1 MSEKDSCIVLCL
13 KLTDCGELDV
23 DDNVVGIDPLLND
36 TTELLSTIPEE
47 EEVDDVA
54 KKLSLP
60 CVC

>member
-13 KLTDCGELDV
+13 KLTDCEVLD
-23 DDNVVGIDPLLND
+23 DDVVGIDPLLND
-36 TTELLSTIPEE
+36 TTESLSTIP

>member
-13 KLTDCGELDV
+13 KLTDCGVLDV
-23 DDNVVGIDPLLND
+23 DDDVVGIDPLLND
-36 TTELLSTIPEE
+36 TTESLSTIP